1 MADRS
6 ALLPTSEHG
15 GYGAAPTS
23 SRRERAPNNGFKNR
37 VLAAVA
43 GACGVVGVVALRANG
58 GGLLPAVGEASQ
70 ARGGIVALS
79 ELVARHGE
87 LRTVLAQQ
95 HREAIASMVNMKV
108 RPIANVPRSRARLGA
123 SEYEHCVAKGS
134 APSESYNVT
143 DENLIRADLTF
154 DVSREDFPAVTAY
167 NDSKAL
173 LMSVGCEIPP
183 PATFQET
190 PLCTDPET
198 ASFCDKSCSM
208 PTPKNCDPDV
218 KNFGSCEPSVRALC
232 DEIVGYHTEC
242 ATLREHVA
250 SKEKQYDSME
260 VGGLPCRVTPDAPFA
275 KAAYAQVKYEE
286 AYTNWVDSVNDAT
299 EVCTIGHALW
309 VHNLGL
315 YQAHY
320 EKIRETM
327 NDLIQ
332 LCENFSQ
339 TDLDVNEV
347 IVDTESTFYHPSQQ
361 QEENTP
367 ELVEHTDHT
376 HPTEDVVVVA
386 SEDGS
391 GVGIKHEKIDQRSP
405 ARRRL
410 VWWQQLCDPTIA
422 AMEQLLHS
430 LEIASPQLM
439 CFAETCQTKKD
450 AEEETFDKLVKAYN
464 KFVIAYGKYSDETE
478 HYNNLVVNKNT
489 ALAVTVSAYESF
501 HPVKDEVATLYN
513 RDVKRFES
521 FDGGDRRAMQGCG
534 LSDCQVNAICAK
546 KVKDDFDVFVDADT
560 CAAKSVGKDMCK
572 ANTDA
577 KPRVTVDPEEVLAR

>member
-250 SKEKQYDSME
+250 AKEKQYDSME
-260 VGGLPCRVTPDAPFA
+260 VGGLPCRVAPDAPFA

-309 VHNLGL
+309 VHSLGL

-347 IVDTESTFYHPSQQ
+347 IVDTESTFYHPSQE
-361 QEENTP
+361 QEESTP
-367 ELVEHTDHT
+367 ELVDHTDHT

-391 GVGIKHEKIDQRSP
+391 GVGIKHEKIDQHSP
-405 ARRRL
+405 AR
-410 VWWQQLCDPTIA
+410 
-422 AMEQLLHS
+422 
-430 LEIASPQLM
+430 
-439 CFAETCQTKKD
+439 
-450 AEEETFDKLVKAYN
+450 Y
-464 KFVIAYGKYSDETE
+464 
-478 HYNNLVVNKNT
+478 
-489 ALAVTVSAYESF
+489 AV
-501 HPVKDEVATLYN
+501 
-513 RDVKRFES
+513 
-521 FDGGDRRAMQGCG
+521 
-534 LSDCQVNAICAK
+534 
-546 KVKDDFDVFVDADT
+546 
-560 CAAKSVGKDMCK
+560 
-572 ANTDA
+572 
-577 KPRVTVDPEEVLAR
+577 

>member
-6 ALLPTSEHG
+6 VLLPTSERG

-37 VLAAVA
+37 VIAAVA

-58 GGLLPAVGEASQ
+58 GVAGLLPAVGEASQ

-123 SEYEHCVAKGS
+123 SEYERCVAKGS
-134 APSESYNVT
+134 APTEGYNVT

-167 NDSKAL
+167 NDSKSL

-208 PTPKNCDPDV
+208 PAPKNCDPDV

-250 SKEKQYDSME
+250 AKEKSYDVLE
-260 VGGLPCRVTPDAPFA
+260 VGGLPCRVAPDAPFA

-320 EKIRETM
+320 EKIRETTD
-327 NDLIQ
+327 DLIQ
-332 LCENFSQ
+332 LCENAAK
-339 TDLDVNEV
+339 TDIDMNEV
-347 IVDTESTFYHPSQQ
+347 IVDAEQSFFKPSDEL
-361 QEENTP
+361 EEITP
-367 ELVEHTDHT
+367 ELVDQKT
-376 HPTEDVVVVA
+376 HPTENVEVLA
-386 SEDGS
+386 SEQGS
-391 GVGIKHEKIDQRSP
+391 GVSMKHEEIVGAG

-410 VWWQQLCDPTIA
+410 VWWQQLCNPSIA
-422 AMEQLLHS
+422 AMEQLLQS

-439 CFAETCQTKKD
+439 CFAETCQMKKD
-450 AEEETFDKLVKAYN
+450 AEEESFDELVRAYN

-478 HYNNLVVNKNT
+478 QYNARVVNKNT
-489 ALAVTVSAYESF
+489 ALAVTVSAYETF
-501 HPVKDEVATLYN
+501 HPVRDEIATVYA

-534 LSDCQVNAICAK
+534 LSDCQVNAICSK
-546 KVKDDFDVFVDADT
+546 KVQNDFEFFVDAEA
-560 CAAKSVGKDMCK
+560 CAAKPVGKDMCK
-572 ANTDA
+572 ATSVANQKKA
-577 KPRVTVDPEEVLAR
+577 AVDVEEAR

>member
-95 HREAIASMVNMKV
+95 HAPSRTPSPRRVNMKV
-108 RPIANVPRSRARLGA
+108 RPIANVGRAPSAPPRRVGDFPA
-123 SEYEHCVAKGS
+123 EHCVAKGS

-143 DENLIRADLTF
+143 DENPHPRRPHLRRVARGFPRRHRVQRLEGSPHERRVRDSS
-154 DVSREDFPAVTAY
+154 SRHVPGDPAVHGSRDGVVLRQVVLHAH
-167 NDSKAL
+167 A
-173 LMSVGCEIPP
+173 
-183 PATFQET
+183 QELR
-190 PLCTDPET
+190 PGRQELR
-198 ASFCDKSCSM
+198 
-208 PTPKNCDPDV
+208 V
-218 KNFGSCEPSVRALC
+218 VRALRPRAVRR
-232 DEIVGYHTEC
+232 DRGLPHEC

-250 SKEKQYDSME
+250 AKEKQYDSME
-260 VGGLPCRVTPDAPFA
+260 VGGLPCRTAPDAPFA

-339 TDLDVNEV
+339 T
-347 IVDTESTFYHPSQQ
+347 
-361 QEENTP
+361 
-367 ELVEHTDHT
+367 
-376 HPTEDVVVVA
+376 
-386 SEDGS
+386 
-391 GVGIKHEKIDQRSP
+391 
-405 ARRRL
+405 
-410 VWWQQLCDPTIA
+410 
-422 AMEQLLHS
+422 
-430 LEIASPQLM
+430 
-439 CFAETCQTKKD
+439 
-450 AEEETFDKLVKAYN
+450 
-464 KFVIAYGKYSDETE
+464 
-478 HYNNLVVNKNT
+478 
-489 ALAVTVSAYESF
+489 
-501 HPVKDEVATLYN
+501 ATW
-513 RDVKRFES
+513 
-521 FDGGDRRAMQGCG
+521 
-534 LSDCQVNAICAK
+534 
-546 KVKDDFDVFVDADT
+546 T
-560 CAAKSVGKDMCK
+560 
-572 ANTDA
+572 
-577 KPRVTVDPEEVLAR
+577 